1 MGTKTNKDESYREI
15 SDPNFLRILLQ
26 QYHTSFSDVVTSLPF
41 VLLHKEKRQN
51 PQILYSFFTGCSLTL
66 NWLQSNTL
74 LLLYSIISDYIK
86 YFAVIC
92 DTKYA

>member
-41 VLLHKEKRQN
+41 VLL
-51 PQILYSFFTGCSLTL
+51 

-74 LLLYSIISDYIK
+74 LLLYSIISNYIK